1 MAKAFAPPCPKD
13 SHMTD
18 PRHPKFVAGCLTL
31 FLSCALAG
39 TAAAEPPQ
47 VRVEPAGT
55 LRDGT
60 PVDQYTLTNS
70 NHVEVH
76 VLTYGAT
83 LTAVIVPDR
92 RGQCRNVTLYLDR
105 LEDYEAGHPLF
116 GSIVGRY
123 ANRIA
128 GAAFSIDGQ
137 QFELTRNMGADH
149 IHGGNNGFHKLVWAA
164 RPVQLA
170 DRAGVELSHAS
181 PDGHEGYPGTLRV
194 RIQYLLTADNSLV
207 MEYWAKTDKPTH
219 LNLTNHAYWNLC
231 GAGAGDVLS
240 HRLTIHADKVV
251 VADSKRF
258 PTGEIRSVADT
269 PFDFRTPHLVGER
282 IAQAVDENYDDCYVL
297 SAESRREPA
306 LAARVVDPESGR
318 GMEVFTTQPGVQLYT
333 AKGLGNQLR
342 AADGPYGPY
351 HGLCLETQHFPDS
364 PNHPAFPTTLLR
376 PGEEFHQVTIH
387 RFFTD

>member
-1 MAKAFAPPCPKD
+1 
-13 SHMTD
+13 MTD
-18 PRHPKFVAGCLTL
+18 PRHPKFVAGCVTL
-31 FLSCALAG
+31 FLSIALAG

-70 NHVEVH
+70 NHVEVR

-92 RGQCRNVTLYLDR
+92 HGHGRNVTLYLDR

-137 QFELTRNMGADH
+137 RFKITRNMGADH
-149 IHGGNNGFHKLVWAA
+149 IHGGNNGFHKLAWAA

-170 DRAGVELSHAS
+170 DRAGVELSHES
-181 PDGHEGYPGTLRV
+181 PDGHEGYPGRLQV

-207 MEYWAKTDKPTH
+207 MEYWATTDKPTH
-219 LNLTNHAYWNLC
+219 LNLTNHAYWNLR
-231 GAGAGDVLS
+231 GAGAGDVLD
-240 HRLTIHADKVV
+240 HRLTIHSDKVV
-251 VADSKRF
+251 VADAKRF
-258 PTGEIRSVADT
+258 PTGEVRSVADT
-269 PFDFRTPHLVGER
+269 PLDFRTPHRVGER
-282 IAQAVDENYDDCYVL
+282 ITQVVDGNYDDCYVL

-318 GMEVFTTQPGVQLYT
+318 GMEVLTTQPGVQLYT
-333 AKGLGNQLR
+333 AKGLGTQLR

-351 HGLCLETQHFPDS
+351 HGLCLDTQHFPDS

-387 RFFTD
+387 HFFAE

>member
-1 MAKAFAPPCPKD
+1 
-13 SHMTD
+13 
-18 PRHPKFVAGCLTL
+18 
-31 FLSCALAG
+31 
-39 TAAAEPPQ
+39 
-47 VRVEPAGT
+47 
-55 LRDGT
+55 
-60 PVDQYTLTNS
+60 
-70 NHVEVH
+70 
-76 VLTYGAT
+76 
-83 LTAVIVPDR
+83 
-92 RGQCRNVTLYLDR
+92 VTLYLDR

-269 PFDFRTPHLVGER
+269 PLDFRTPHLVGER

-376 PGEEFHQVTIH
+376 PDEEFHQVTIH

>member
-1 MAKAFAPPCPKD
+1 
-13 SHMTD
+13 MTD

-31 FLSCALAG
+31 FLTCALAG

-70 NHVEVH
+70 NHVEVR

-116 GSIVGRY
+116 GSVVGRY

-128 GAAFSIDGQ
+128 GAAFSLDGQ
-137 QFELTRNMGADH
+137 RFELTRNMGADH
-149 IHGGNNGFHKLVWAA
+149 IHGGNEGFHKLVWAA

-170 DRAGVELSHAS
+170 DRAGVELTHES
-181 PDGHEGYPGTLRV
+181 PDGHEGYPGRLRV
-194 RIQYLLTADNSLV
+194 RVQYLLTADNALV
-207 MEYWAKTDKPTH
+207 MEYWATTDKPTH
-219 LNLTNHAYWNLC
+219 LNLTNHAYWNLR
-231 GAGAGDVLS
+231 GAGAGDVLD
-240 HRLTIHADKVV
+240 HRLTIHSDKVV
-251 VADSKRF
+251 VADAKRF

-269 PFDFRTPHLVGER
+269 PLDFRTPHLVGER

-333 AKGLGNQLR
+333 AKGLGTQLR

-376 PGEEFHQVTIH
+376 PDEEFHQVTIH